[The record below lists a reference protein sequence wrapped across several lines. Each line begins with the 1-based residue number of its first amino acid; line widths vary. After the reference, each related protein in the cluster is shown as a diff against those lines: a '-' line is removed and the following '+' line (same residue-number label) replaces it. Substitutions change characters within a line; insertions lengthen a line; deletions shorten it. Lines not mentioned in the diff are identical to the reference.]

1 MKMVLKL
8 VLTIAVLAG
17 LTLLVLIVYAT
28 LTDYKPDKKTIV
40 FESKAPTVIPAG
52 AELTFMIWN
61 IGYCGLSADMDFFYD
76 GGKQVRTSEKNVR
89 QNLDAIIRLIDEN
102 QASDFILLQE
112 VDRDSRRSYHLD
124 EFNSISSR
132 LKNFKT
138 CFAVNYKVKF
148 VPIPMTDP
156 LGKVFSGL
164 ATFSKQVPK
173 SCDRYSF
180 PGNYGWPKGLFML
193 DRCFLVNRYAVS
205 DGKELLVINTHNSAY
220 DDGSLR
226 KGQMDYLKTFLIDE
240 YRKGNYIIVGGDWNQ
255 CAPGFSP
262 GFDKKHFD
270 THEYSPIAGDYL
282 PSDWT
287 WVYDD
292 KTPSNRRLQIP
303 YDPEK
308 SLVTVIDYYLL
319 SPNISGVFKQT
330 VNLGFRHSDHQPVM
344 AKIKLKMSN

>member
-8 VLTIAVLAG
+8 VLTIAVLSG
-17 LTLLVLIVYAT
+17 LTLLTLILYAT
-28 LTDYKPDKKTIV
+28 LTDYKPDKKTVV
-40 FESKAPTVIPAG
+40 FKSSAPTVIPAG
-52 AELTFMIWN
+52 AELAFMIWN

-76 GGKQVRTSEKNVR
+76 GGKQVRTSKKNVR
-89 QNLDAIIRLIDEN
+89 RNIEKTTQFISEK

-112 VDRDSRRSYHLD
+112 VDRDSGRSYYFD
-124 EFNSISSR
+124 EFNSISKL
-132 LKNFKT
+132 LKNFQA
-138 CFAVNYKVKF
+138 CFAANYDVKF
-148 VPIPMTDP
+148 VPLPPTSP

-164 ATFSKQVPK
+164 ATFGKQVPK

-226 KGQMDYLKTFLIDE
+226 KGQMDYLKAFLTDE
-240 YRKGNYIIVGGDWNQ
+240 YAKGNYIIVGGDWNQ
-255 CAPGFSP
+255 CAPRFVP
-262 GFDKKHFD
+262 GVNLKNFD
-270 THEYSPIAGDYL
+270 TVNYSLIDKDYL
-282 PSDWT
+282 PPDWT
-287 WVYDD
+287 WFYDD

-308 SLVTVIDYYLL
+308 SLITVIDYYLL
-319 SPNISGVFKQT
+319 SPNIQGVSKQT
-330 VNLGFRHSDHQPVM
+330 VNLDFQHSDHQPVLATM
-344 AKIKLKMSN
+344 KLKLP